1 MDTSGLSR
9 ATRGPTRRTF
19 LALLGMTL
27 AGCAAPS
34 AAPAPQPTAPA
45 AAAPTTKPAAAPTTS
60 APAAA
65 AAAPTTAP
73 ATSGGASTSEAAV
86 LNDYYQKAKASGQT
100 KVTHYGLG
108 AEYRALADVFQQKF
122 SGLEVEPVTLRGPEM
137 IQRINAEAASGR
149 YVANAAS
156 TGLTTMSTL
165 EKSGMLVKWEPPN
178 AQKLPP
184 PEGGSDGY
192 RWMFTV
198 SLFGI
203 VVNTDLVPAERIPK
217 SRQDLL
223 DPFFKGDGKLLSE
236 DPRAAGGGQS
246 FWVITYDE
254 LGMDYLQ
261 KIKAQQIALTR
272 ERDAAPQQVARGE
285 YMMFFAYG
293 VDNSLLELEQ
303 QAPVKVH
310 FFRDGGAHFTDITA
324 GVVKDAPGQDAAK
337 LWISW
342 LTSEEGQRALV
353 DKVKVYAALP
363 GVPAPGG
370 WPTFAEIKPQ
380 SRTAAQREKTDEYV
394 KTFEQVFFS

>member
-1 MDTSGLSR
+1 M
-9 ATRGPTRRTF
+9 
-19 LALLGMTL
+19 ALG
-27 AGCAAPS
+27 GCAAPS
-34 AAPAPQPTAPA
+34 TAPVPTSVPPA
-45 AAAPTTKPAAAPTTS
+45 AAAKAVATTIAPPTGAAASAATAVTS
-60 APAAA
+60 AAATGDAEVLA
-65 AAAPTTAP
+65 AIA
-73 ATSGGASTSEAAV
+73 E
-86 LNDYYQKAKASGQT
+86 YYAKAKASGQM
-100 KVTHYGLG
+100 KVSHYGLG
-108 AEYRALADVFQQKF
+108 AEYQTLATVFQQKF
-122 SGLEVEPVTLRGPEM
+122 PGMEVEPVTLRGPEM

-149 YVANAAS
+149 YVANVAS

-165 EKSGMLVKWEPPN
+165 ETSGRLLKWAPPN
-178 AQKLPP
+178 AAKLPA

-198 SLFGI
+198 GLFGI
-203 VVNTDLVPAERIPK
+203 VVNTDLVPPERIPK

-254 LGMDYLQ
+254 LGMEYLQ
-261 KIKAQQIALTR
+261 KIKAQGITFTR

-285 YMMFFAYG
+285 YMMFFAYS

-303 QAPVKVH
+303 KAPVKVH

-342 LTSEEGQRALV
+342 LTSAEGQLELV
-353 DKVKVYAALP
+353 DKIKVYPALP

-370 WPTFAEIKPQ
+370 WPTFAEVKPQ
-380 SRTAAQREKTDEYV
+380 SRTAEQRARTDEYV

>member
-1 MDTSGLSR
+1 M
-9 ATRGPTRRTF
+9 A
-19 LALLGMTL
+19 L

-34 AAPAPQPTAPA
+34 TAPVPTSVPPAAAKAVATTIAPA
-45 AAAPTTKPAAAPTTS
+45 AGAAASAATAVTS
-60 APAAA
+60 AAATGDAEVLA
-65 AAAPTTAP
+65 AIA
-73 ATSGGASTSEAAV
+73 E
-86 LNDYYQKAKASGQT
+86 YYAKAKASGQM
-100 KVTHYGLG
+100 KVSHYGLG
-108 AEYRALADVFQQKF
+108 AEYQTLATIFQQKF
-122 SGLEVEPVTLRGPEM
+122 PGMEVEPVTLRGPEM

-149 YVANAAS
+149 YVANVAS

-165 EKSGMLVKWEPPN
+165 ETSGRLLKWAPPN
-178 AQKLPP
+178 AAKLPA

-198 SLFGI
+198 GLFGI
-203 VVNTDLVPAERIPK
+203 VVNTDLVPPERVPK

-223 DPFFKGDGKLLSE
+223 DPFFKGEGKLLSE

-254 LGMDYLQ
+254 LGMEYLQ
-261 KIKAQQIALTR
+261 KIKAQGITFTR

-285 YMMFFAYG
+285 YMMFFAYS

-303 QAPVKVH
+303 KAPVKVH

-342 LTSEEGQRALV
+342 LTSAEGQLELV
-353 DKVKVYAALP
+353 DKIKVYPALP
-363 GVPAPGG
+363 GIPAPGG
-370 WPTFAEIKPQ
+370 WPTFAEVKPQ
-380 SRTAAQREKTDEYV
+380 SRTAEQRARTDEYV

>member
-1 MDTSGLSR
+1 MQFSRPSPLSR
-9 ATRGPTRRTF
+9 GATRRTF
-19 LALLGMTL
+19 LALFGMAL

-34 AAPAPQPTAPA
+34 TAPAPQATAPA
-45 AAAPTTKPAAAPTTS
+45 AVPPTAKP
-60 APAAA
+60 

-73 ATSGGASTSEAAV
+73 AAKPTTDAPAAAAKPV
-86 LNDYYQKAKASGQT
+86 SAAEVTAAIDDYFQKAKASGQT

-122 SGLEVEPVTLRGPEM
+122 SGIQVEPVTLRGPEM
-137 IQRINAEAASGR
+137 IQRIDAEAASGQ
-149 YVANAAS
+149 YVANVAS

-165 EKSGMLVKWEPPN
+165 EKSGRLVRWAPPTA
-178 AQKLPP
+178 AQLPS

-198 SLFGI
+198 SLFCI
-203 VVNTDLVPAERIPK
+203 VVNTDLVPADRIPK
-217 SRQDLL
+217 TRQDLL

-261 KIKAQQIALTR
+261 KIKAQQITFTR
-272 ERDAAPQQVARGE
+272 ERDAAPQQIARGE
-285 YMMFFAYG
+285 YMLFFAYG
-293 VDNSLLELEQ
+293 VDNSLLELEE
-303 QAPVKVH
+303 QAPVKIH

-337 LWISW
+337 LWVSW
-342 LTSEEGQRALV
+342 LTSDDGQRAMV
-353 DKVKVYAALP
+353 DKIKVYPALP
-363 GVPAPGG
+363 GVTAPGG
-370 WPTFAEIKPQ
+370 WPTFAELNPQ
-380 SRTAAQREKTDEYV
+380 SRTAEQRAKNDEYI
-394 KTFEQVFFS
+394 KTFEDVFFS